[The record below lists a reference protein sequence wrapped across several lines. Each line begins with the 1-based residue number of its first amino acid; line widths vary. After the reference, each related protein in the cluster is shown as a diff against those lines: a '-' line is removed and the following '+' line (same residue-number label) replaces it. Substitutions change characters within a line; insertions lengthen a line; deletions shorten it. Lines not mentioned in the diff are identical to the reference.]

1 MACRCPLLL
10 PQPLPSAAADCRCR
24 CLPPT
29 ALTALTLHRALLQP
43 AAAVAAAA
51 QDCAECADRAE
62 PAPLSGCS
70 YFLLS
75 SLCSGLLGGIM
86 YFCAAAAPTK
96 QLVLLGLGLGTS
108 LLSLLV
114 VEPLVSRQML
124 ERYEMENAF
133 FRDEGAVVWSVGWVG
148 GWGAEGSPVPA
159 GRARC
164 CC

>member
-1 MACRCPLLL
+1 
-10 PQPLPSAAADCRCR
+10 
-24 CLPPT
+24 
-29 ALTALTLHRALLQP
+29 
-43 AAAVAAAA
+43 
-51 QDCAECADRAE
+51 
-62 PAPLSGCS
+62 
-70 YFLLS
+70 
-75 SLCSGLLGGIM
+75 M